1 VTEQRPTVVVVNDDP
16 TQLRLLTALLEPE
29 PLDAEGFVD
38 PEEALR
44 SLEAKGPPS
53 LVVLDLHMPGIDGWR
68 FCRLLRSPEYRDFN
82 TVPILIVSHTFAG
95 TDVEAVTAEL
105 GANAFLPVPF
115 SPDTYRTYIHDLL
128 AGRRP
133 HATLSVLVV
142 DDDRGIRELLRRTFA
157 AHGYRVEVAATGVE
171 GRSIAR
177 RMRPDILV
185 VDHHLPDVPGDA
197 LLASLKRPGD
207 AMVGILMTG
216 DPDPELALGALRK
229 GAEAFVRKPFDPSYL
244 VSVAQKARRERSLLR
259 VEEILETRTQELR
272 ASEARYRGLF
282 ATIPEAILIL
292 DEAGR
297 ILQSNEV
304 AERRLRRKAPDLFG
318 VRFRA
323 FVPPSA
329 GEALEE
335 GLARCWAEGTGT
347 FETAFLPLDEEPLA
361 VEVSARVVDFQGGR
375 ALLTVSRDITE
386 RRRLEDERR
395 RMEER
400 AQHAQKLESLGV
412 LAGGIAHDFNNLL
425 VGILGNASFA
435 LMDLTP
441 EHPAWESVRQIEA
454 AARRSAD
461 LTAQILTYSGH
472 AQANLHTLDL
482 SALVREMGPLL
493 EPAVSRKAHLEFDL
507 PDGVPPVA
515 GDASQLRQVVMN
527 LLMNASD
534 ALEGLRGAIRVR
546 TGEVQADRALLG
558 GCLLGAD
565 LPEGRYASLEVTD
578 TGSGMDPDTLH
589 RIFDPFFTTRFTG
602 RGLGLAAV
610 LGIVRGHDGAIEV
623 RTHPGEGSTFRI
635 LLPVAGTPEAVPTPV
650 PELEGTV
657 TWRGSGTIL
666 VVDDEK
672 GVRSV
677 ARAALERSGFHVLTS
692 ADGREGIRLFQ
703 LHRGEVVALM
713 IDLTMPE
720 FSGEEVLLAVR
731 TLDPTVRVIVTSGY
745 WDDSTRERL
754 AELGADAFLRK
765 PWDPEGLRNT
775 LRELLATEGVGG
787 GGGPGPS
794 PGPVGREGVDE

>member
-1 VTEQRPTVVVVNDDP
+1 MTEERPSVVVVNDDP

-29 PLDAEGFVD
+29 PLEAEGFLD

-44 SLEAKGPPS
+44 ALEAKGPPS

-68 FCRLLRSPEYRDFN
+68 FCRLLRSPEYKDFN

-95 TDVEAVTAEL
+95 SDVEAVTAEL

-115 SPDTYRTYIHDLL
+115 SPETYRTYIYDLL

-171 GRSIAR
+171 GRSMAR
-177 RMRPDILV
+177 RMRPDILI

-216 DPDPELALGALRK
+216 DPDPELALAALRK
-229 GAEAFVRKPFDPSYL
+229 GAEAFVRKPFDPNYL
-244 VSVAQKARRERSLLR
+244 VSVAQKARRERALLR
-259 VEEILETRTQELR
+259 VEDILETRTRELR
-272 ASEARYRGLF
+272 SSEARYRGLF
-282 ATIPEAILIL
+282 ATIPESILIL

-318 VRFRA
+318 VRVRSL
-323 FVPPSA
+323 VPPQEGESLDA
-329 GEALEE
+329 GLV
-335 GLARCWAEGTGT
+335 RCWAEGTGT
-347 FETAFLPLDEEPLA
+347 FETAFIPLDEEPLA
-361 VEVSARVVDFQGGR
+361 VEVSARVVDFQGSR
-375 ALLTVSRDITE
+375 ALLTVARDLTE

-441 EHPAWESVRQIEA
+441 EHPAWESVRQIES
-454 AARRSAD
+454 AARRAAD
-461 LTAQILTYSGH
+461 LTSQILTYSGH
-472 AQANLHTLDL
+472 AQANMHTLDL
-482 SALVREMGPLL
+482 SALVRDMGPLL
-493 EPAVSRKAHLEFDL
+493 EPAVSRKATLEFDL
-507 PDGVPPVA
+507 VEGLPAVA
-515 GDASQLRQVVMN
+515 GDAGQLRQVVMN

-534 ALEGLRGAIRVR
+534 ALEGTRGTIRVL
-546 TGEVQADRALLG
+546 TAELHADRGLLG
-558 GCLLGAD
+558 GCMLGSD
-565 LPEGRYASLEVTD
+565 LPEGTYVSLEVSD
-578 TGSGMDPDTLH
+578 TGTGMDVETLR

-610 LGIVRGHDGAIEV
+610 LGIVRGHEGAIEV
-623 RTHPGEGSTFRI
+623 RSRPGEGSTFRI
-635 LLPVAGTPEAVPTPV
+635 LFPVAGRTEPAPAPLPEPAGGTP
-650 PELEGTV
+650 
-657 TWRGSGTIL
+657 WSGSGTIL

-672 GVRSV
+672 GVRDV
-677 ARAALERSGFHVLTS
+677 AQAALERSGFRVLTCG
-692 ADGREGIRLFQ
+692 DGREGIRLFQ
-703 LHRGEVVALM
+703 QHRGEVVAVI
-713 IDLTMPE
+713 IDLTMPH

-731 TLDPTVRVIVTSGY
+731 TLDPMVRVVVTSGY
-745 WDDSTRERL
+745 WNDTTRERL
-754 AELGADAFLRK
+754 TELGADSFLRK
-765 PWDPEGLRNT
+765 PWDPDGLRNT
-775 LRELLATEGVGG
+775 LRSLLDPDGPGFEGG
-787 GGGPGPS
+787 GEME
-794 PGPVGREGVDE
+794 GRSDAVPR